1 MASSPLYDIFDPDEE
16 LRRKAELHRLL
27 TGERMSLTDLM
38 PEEEK
43 TSLLGRLSN
52 LGSSGLATVGWIFD
66 TPGAIVRGALSG
78 GPSKAL
84 SALWESSDDR
94 VDGRELLRQYGL
106 VGEEDNW
113 SNWAGSLAAEALLDP
128 LTYVNPFAIAGRG
141 ALTNTGKVLQ
151 RSGMLEDAAL
161 YANRQGKGI
170 REYLRNATGE
180 DVLQAYVGS
189 NPTLTASTRQA
200 AEDAAR
206 QQFADAAS
214 AIGVSVDDL
223 LGQKAAGSLEF
234 RLPFAKRGYNVSL
247 TGGKL
252 GDFAAR
258 RLDQL
263 GEGLK
268 TNPITGG
275 LVNRARALFDTSVMG
290 AVDPADQWRNREAF
304 ASTTARQ
311 RAIRGELEKLRQDA
325 MAVTDESLG
334 PELSDFNSVR
344 IQNAIADLVEA
355 GGDVNKLIDAEAGA
369 AVLGTPA
376 WRAVFEDYSARTQNA
391 MNEAVE
397 RGLKLPANVG
407 EGDTQFFP
415 SQSVWFE
422 DAMPPEI
429 RDAIT
434 GETLGGREARRYT
447 KGARALSIEDN
458 MGRSRN
464 PSYDLPM
471 RRQSLRQLMTN
482 QDGVL
487 SGKALQD
494 RLIAATDAEIPGII
508 DEAWASLDFAKA
520 GKMGTLYGSV
530 QDRVLKAEAKLA
542 KITEAL
548 GKSGIDPAVKRGLE
562 KAEKEAAEAVEVG
575 KAELIR
581 RKKELGGRLLRN
593 ADRQFAEKG
602 FGLFDRPVIEDMMR
616 YDLGRARAS
625 ENAKVIEAELRK
637 ASQLDSADQFAG
649 GGYVSIEDAARQ
661 LGFDERR
668 MMQRL
673 EAEGL
678 SGRSVSQSKI
688 DSLAQLA
695 PTTGTTS
702 EGPLASSFRKFT
714 NMFKVGALANPAYH
728 SRNAYSGNFATM
740 TQGLTSN
747 PLTIIANA
755 IAGAR
760 ATSGTT
766 DWLLARAR
774 KTPRYQRVA
783 QEYRRLNPAASAAE
797 VDAEILRQ
805 FNADAARN
813 GIAQPGELADFA
825 GIAPAGERTSFVGEG
840 FTPFKWFGKGSDF
853 ARGLKDWTTV
863 RGVDVTG
870 MLTGNQRPG
879 PAVTRNPV
887 LELHERVG
895 RRVEDANRFGA
906 YLTALQ
912 KGYSPDAAAEV
923 VYRSQVDYRPSAF
936 TAGEQKLKGYM
947 PFYSYTRGITPLIA
961 ENMLYRPGGLQ
972 QQSIRAIT
980 RGGQGD
986 EEYFVPEHLRQSAA
1000 IPIPGATPG
1009 EGIQRFVTNIDL
1021 PYAGVLN
1028 LFSPGVGGSATE
1040 RVLDSARRTGMN
1052 IAGQLNPLYKLPLE
1066 YLFNRQLYTG
1076 RELSDLY
1083 SVLEQD
1089 IGPLGRP
1096 LENAFVNLFP
1106 GGSKLDALYR
1116 ASKDDRITSGAAWT
1130 KGLVNTLTG
1139 IKFTDVDQEKARSRA
1154 ARDVL
1159 TKILDTTAGAKVY
1172 ENITVPEQVLA
1183 EMPPEQQQLYLLYRI
1198 MQSEAAK
1205 RARERKAAATQDP
1218 LAILGVQ

>member
-43 TSLLGRLSN
+43 SSLLDQLSN
-52 LGSSGLATVGWIFD
+52 AGSSGLATVGWIFD
-66 TPGAIVRGALSG
+66 TPGAMVRGALSG
-78 GPSKAL
+78 GLPKGL

-106 VGEEDNW
+106 VGAEDNW
-113 SNWAGSLAAEALLDP
+113 SNWAGSLAAEVALDP
-128 LTYVNPFAIAGRG
+128 FSWVNPLAIAGRG
-141 ALTNTGKVLQ
+141 ALTTTGKALQ
-151 RSGMLEDAAL
+151 RSGMLGDAAL
-161 YANRQGKGI
+161 YAKQQGKGI
-170 REYLRNATGE
+170 REYLRNVTGE
-180 DVLQAYVGS
+180 DVLKAYANGDAV
-189 NPTLTASTRQA
+189 
-200 AEDAAR
+200 AEAAAR
-206 QQFADAAS
+206 ETFADAAS
-214 AIGVSVDDL
+214 ALGVSPEDL
-223 LGQKAAGSLEF
+223 LSQKAAGSMEF
-234 RLPFAKRGYNVSL
+234 RVPGMKRGYNISL
-247 TGGKL
+247 TGGRL
-252 GDFAAR
+252 GDLAAR
-258 RLDQL
+258 TVDRF

-268 TNPITGG
+268 TNALTGG

-290 AVDPADQWRNREAF
+290 AIDPADQWRNREAY
-304 ASTTARQ
+304 ANTAARQ
-311 RAIRGELEKLRQDA
+311 RSIRGELEKLRQDA
-325 MAVTDESLG
+325 MAVTNESLG
-334 PELSDFNSVR
+334 PELSNFNSVR

-355 GGDVNKLIDAEAGA
+355 GGDVNKLIDSEAGA
-369 AVLGTPA
+369 AVLNTPA
-376 WRAVFEDYSARTQNA
+376 WSAVVKDYSARTQNA

-407 EGDTQFFP
+407 EGGTQFFP

-429 RDAIT
+429 RDAIS
-434 GETLGGREARRYT
+434 GDPMGGREARRYT

-471 RRQSLRQLMTN
+471 RRQAFRQLMTN
-482 QDGVL
+482 RDGVL

-494 RLIAATDAEIPGII
+494 RLIAATDAEIPGVI
-508 DEAWASLDFAKA
+508 DEAWAALNQSTG

-530 QDRVLKAEAKLA
+530 QDSVAKSEERLAELA
-542 KITEAL
+542 KSL
-548 GKSGIDPAVKRGLE
+548 SVDGLDPSAKRTLE
-562 KAEKEAAEAVEVG
+562 KAYKEAAEAVEAG
-575 KAELIR
+575 KSELVR

-593 ADRQFAEKG
+593 ADTQFAAKG
-602 FGLFDRPVIEDMMR
+602 LGLFDRPVIEDMLR
-616 YDLGRARAS
+616 YDLGRARVS
-625 ENAKVIEAELRK
+625 ENANVIENALLE
-637 ASQLDSADQFAG
+637 AAQLDSADQFAG
-649 GGYVSIEDAARQ
+649 GGYVSLAEAAKK

-668 MMQRL
+668 FAERFGTEFL
-673 EAEGL
+673 EGA
-678 SGRSVSQSKI
+678 SVSQSKI

-695 PTTGTTS
+695 PTTGSTS

-1089 IGPLGRP
+1089 IGPWGRP

-1116 ASKDDRITSGAAWT
+1116 ASKDDRISSGAAWS
-1130 KGLVNTLTG
+1130 KGLVNMLTG
-1139 IKFTDVDQEKARSRA
+1139 IDLTDVDQEKARSRA

-1159 TKILDTTAGAKVY
+1159 TKILDTTAGAKAY
-1172 ENITVPEQVLA
+1172 ENITVPEDVLT
-1183 EMPPEQQQLYLLYRI
+1183 EMTPDQQQLYLLYRI